1 MYALEKTGI
10 MNLSQFERKVADLVY
25 SSITEEL
32 LKQFN
37 QLPLE
42 FQKKLLE
49 YARVLNAAIKGK
61 PGKDLPEFAGT
72 IDQDSLKAM
81 EEAVAYGKM
90 KVNSN
95 IAKIEQ
101 EVSNL
106 SLRDQLELI
115 EKIINLIKEEKCK
128 DSEADFSWD
137 QFYGI
142 SKGLWQEDAQEYVG
156 RLRED
161 R

>member
-1 MYALEKTGI
+1 M
-10 MNLSQFERKVADLVY
+10 VY
-25 SSITEEL
+25 SPITEEL
-32 LKQFN
+32 LKQFK

-42 FQKKLLE
+42 FQKKVLDF
-49 YARVLNAAIKGK
+49 ARALNTMPLK
-61 PGKDLPEFAGT
+61 PGKDLLMFAGG
-72 IDQDSLKAM
+72 IDQDNLKAM
-81 EEAVAYGKM
+81 EEAAPYDKM
-90 KVNSN
+90 KVNSS

-115 EKIINLIKEEKCK
+115 EKIINLMKDKCK
-128 DSEADFSWD
+128 DSAADFSWD

-142 SKGLWQEDAQEYVG
+142 SKGLWHEDAQEYVE

>member
-1 MYALEKTGI
+1 M
-10 MNLSQFERKVADLVY
+10 VY
-25 SSITEEL
+25 SPITEEL
-32 LKQFN
+32 LKQFK

-42 FQKKLLE
+42 FQKKVLDFARALNTMLL
-49 YARVLNAAIKGK
+49 K
-61 PGKDLPEFAGT
+61 PGKDLLMFAGG
-72 IDQDSLKAM
+72 IDQDNFKAM
-81 EEAVAYGKM
+81 EEAAPYDKM
-90 KVNSN
+90 QVNSS

-115 EKIINLIKEEKCK
+115 EKIINLMKDKCK

-142 SKGLWQEDAQEYVG
+142 SKGLWQEDAQEYVE

>member
-1 MYALEKTGI
+1 M
-10 MNLSQFERKVADLVY
+10 VY

-42 FQKKLLE
+42 FQKK
-49 YARVLNAAIKGK
+49 A
-61 PGKDLPEFAGT
+61 
-72 IDQDSLKAM
+72 
-81 EEAVAYGKM
+81 
-90 KVNSN
+90 NSN

-106 SLRDQLELI
+106 SLRDQFELI

-128 DSEADFSWD
+128 DSEADLKPPVFRKV
-137 QFYGI
+137 G
-142 SKGLWQEDAQEYVG
+142 GLQYINLITGQEWFNWPVS
-156 RLRED
+156 
-161 R
+161 